1 MFQEG
6 WVSDVHTV
14 IHTGVLQ
21 ATLCFTY
28 KNITMNYIIHRTYTV
43 LFFFIVNMEW
53 RKKKCLLG
61 SERVDSR
68 LPLIQGFLEL
78 AYLSGGG
85 PNQTE
90 RGNKFI
96 VMRSWI
102 QNETGA
108 EWILIHFT
116 GSISFPSVHG
126 QWLHTVTPQLT
137 CWSVP
142 SPPSACLWSPSGLRT
157 EGEEEQPQSSPEK
170 KTLTVKQRNV
180 ITDFLTSVDF
190 GVRGNLINLNAA
202 YDKL

>member
-1 MFQEG
+1 
-6 WVSDVHTV
+6 
-14 IHTGVLQ
+14 
-21 ATLCFTY
+21 
-28 KNITMNYIIHRTYTV
+28 MNYIIHRTYTV

-137 CWSVP
+137 CWSVQSLSLLFP
-142 SPPSACLWSPSGLRT
+142 GHLPPLPPTVPLPFTIFHLFSFTAPPPLPLSILTHNSVFASLPPFVT
-157 EGEEEQPQSSPEK
+157 SS
-170 KTLTVKQRNV
+170 RGRG
-180 ITDFLTSVDF
+180 ISWRSVAHH
-190 GVRGNLINLNAA
+190 RPLALGN
-202 YDKL
+202 